1 MEIVTTIA
9 KADIIG
15 AGPQL
20 QDALNCAE
28 KPPKGSLLAAFS
40 KSHWGKQRRLA
51 AANGLK
57 ESQQRE
63 SVLGKLK
70 ALNGEIQVLPDATS
84 GDEAELLAWV
94 HSFKTTGVKK
104 IAALLATKWD
114 LKADN
119 DYSTLVRS
127 SIIFLVSKLQ
137 SGEEHVYKCLFRKVA
152 GAKASDFEDE
162 LELLRWLAQNRRIR
176 EGSCTTHV
184 FSLRGAS
191 RRYWIKSPGCG
202 RFDLL
207 GL

>member
-1 MEIVTTIA
+1 M
-9 KADIIG
+9 
-15 AGPQL
+15 
-20 QDALNCAE
+20 
-28 KPPKGSLLAAFS
+28 LAAFS

-137 SGEEHVYKCLFRKVA
+137 SGEEHVYKCLFRKLA
-152 GAKASDFEDE
+152 DAKAFEDE
-162 LELLRWLAQNRRIR
+162 LELLQWLAQNRRIR
-176 EGSCTTHV
+176 EGSCMTHV
-184 FSLRGAS
+184 FFFEGGFPQILDQIS
-191 RRYWIKSPGCG
+191 RVWEI
-202 RFDLL
+202 
-207 GL
+207 